1 MSTSHSDQINYD
13 EEMSEFSAFEMKEN
27 SKKRDKRRNT
37 KIMKKQQR
45 LNKDSE
51 QFEDYNIYGYEQ

>member
-27 SKKRDKRRNT
+27 SKRRDKRRNT

>member
-1 MSTSHSDQINYD
+1 MSTSHLDQINYD